1 MQFFTLL
8 LSALALAA
16 STTASPIDV
25 AKRNADIV
33 VTPTV
38 FSPRKGSVWTVGSK
52 QVVQWDT
59 SRIPPEGLNYT
70 GELVLGYNDGTQ
82 SENLDVDHPLAQ
94 NFKLAAGSQ
103 TITIPNVPYRS
114 KYFVVL
120 IGDSGNRSPYFTI
133 SQK

>member
-16 STTASPIDV
+16 STTASPIDI

-52 QVVQWDT
+52 QVVQWQT
-59 SRIPPEGLNYT
+59 SRIPEGLNNT
-70 GELVLGYNDGTQ
+70 GEILLGYNNGTP

-94 NFKLAAGSQ
+94 NFKLAAGRQ
-103 TITIPNVPYRS
+103 TITIPNVPHGS
-114 KYFVVL
+114 QYFVVL
-120 IGDSGNRSPYFTI
+120 VGDSGNKSPYFTI